1 MSQSRSATA
10 SNVLCACCVS
20 SLQNF
25 IVIGSCLESSVNLS
39 SHKLVLVST
48 GEVCAPRKPRCY
60 LVLTTLEGVKT
71 RLSTELLYLL
81 GSRVKCGI
89 YNRHE

>member
-10 SNVLCACCVS
+10 SSVLCACCVS
-20 SLQNF
+20 SLHNF
-25 IVIGSCLESSVNLS
+25 IVIGSLS
-39 SHKLVLVST
+39 SHKLVLMST
-48 GEVCAPRKPRCY
+48 GEVCAPRNPRCS